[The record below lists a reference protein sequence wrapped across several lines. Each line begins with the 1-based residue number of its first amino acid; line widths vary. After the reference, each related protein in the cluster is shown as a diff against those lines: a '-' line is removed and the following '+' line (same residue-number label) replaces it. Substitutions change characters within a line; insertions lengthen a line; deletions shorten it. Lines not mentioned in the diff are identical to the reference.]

1 MALIQL
7 DTFLLWAQMDHTAS
21 TSVDQQKGLEHLVG
35 MCLTALT
42 QAQYD
47 WWLDKFE
54 HWHTLLGSS
63 STQALSEVVLYMAQQ
78 YLGGQDGKADMVCM
92 AIASQ
97 YDQFANNKCLQ
108 ESVKALRL
116 HGSNER
122 NIFFTN
128 REDADLMS
136 AHSFL
141 FVIDQNSLQVPWF
154 S

>member
-1 MALIQL
+1 MAFIQL
-7 DTFLLWAQMDHTAS
+7 GTFLLWAQMDHTAS
-21 TSVDQQKGLEHLVG
+21 APVDLQKGLKHLMC

-47 WWLDKFE
+47 WWLDKFK

-63 STQALSEVVLYMAQQ
+63 STPALSEVVLYMAQQ
-78 YLGGQDGKADMVCM
+78 YLGGQDSQVDMVCM

-97 YDQFANNKCLQ
+97 YDQFANDKCLQ
-108 ESVKALRL
+108 ASVKALKL
-116 HGSNER
+116 YSSNEQ
-122 NIFFTN
+122 NILFTN
-128 REDADLMS
+128 REDVDLMS

-141 FVIDQNSLQVPWF
+141 FVLDQNSLQVPWF